1 MSVVKIISHSEEETI
16 KLARRLALRLRPNDC
31 VALTG
36 NFGSGKTVFTKGL
49 ACGLGFKKKGYVCS
63 PSFVI
68 LKIYP
73 SRLPIYHFDLY
84 RLNTFAEL
92 ENIGLDEFM
101 EAEGVSVIEW
111 SEKIERFLP
120 GHCLKVEFSVLG
132 PSRRGIKLSSK
143 HPRWGNIFKKIKH
156 ES

>member
-1 MSVVKIISHSEEETI
+1 MSVVKIISHSEKETQR
-16 KLARRLALRLRPNDC
+16 LARRLASGLRPNDC

-49 ACGLGFKKKGYVCS
+49 ASGLGFKKKGYVCS

-84 RLNTFAEL
+84 RLSTFTEL
-92 ENIGLDEFM
+92 ENIGLVEFM
-101 EAEGVSVIEW
+101 EGEGVSVIEW
-111 SEKIERFLP
+111 AEKIKRFLP
-120 GHCLKVEFSVLG
+120 VHCLKVEFSVLG
-132 PSRRGIKLSSK
+132 PGKRSIKLSSK